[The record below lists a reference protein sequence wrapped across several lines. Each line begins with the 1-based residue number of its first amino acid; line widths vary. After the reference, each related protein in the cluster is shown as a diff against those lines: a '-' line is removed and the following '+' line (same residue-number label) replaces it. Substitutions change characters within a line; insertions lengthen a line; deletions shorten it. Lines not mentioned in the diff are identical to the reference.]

1 MSHLGDLLS
10 AHVDS
15 ELDGAE
21 RDRVSAHLARCEQCR
36 SEAAALRE
44 LKRQLGGVASEAP
57 AEEDVT
63 QRLLASAELTV
74 ATGLTSPASEAGKL
88 RDPARRYRVLAR
100 PSRRPG
106 GVGPGG
112 VGPGGVGPASGPARL
127 NVPNGPGGSRRPRLS
142 RRRRYLMLGTVS
154 IVMGL
159 GTAAFTMGGG
169 DPAPGPRIV
178 PQFEL
183 FSEEHAIT
191 TGGVPFDGPGPAM
204 GPAMTTAASEASSAA
219 RQP

>member
-36 SEAAALRE
+36 TEAATLRE
-44 LKRQLGGVASEAP
+44 LKRQLGGLVGEAP
-57 AEEDVT
+57 AEADVT
-63 QRLLASAELTV
+63 QRLLAAAELTA
-74 ATGLTSPASEAGKL
+74 ATGLASPAGKAGKL
-88 RDPARRYRVLAR
+88 RGHRVLTR
-100 PSRRPG
+100 PSHGSARVAGSG
-106 GVGPGG
+106 GVTGAGGHGPSGPGG
-112 VGPGGVGPASGPARL
+112 PS
-127 NVPNGPGGSRRPRLS
+127 GSRRPRLT

-159 GTAAFTMGGG
+159 GTAAFTVGGG

-178 PQFEL
+178 PQVEL

-204 GPAMTTAASEASSAA
+204 DPAMSTAASPASSAA